1 MDSYKLE
8 KNIKLSFIIPIYSS
22 EGSISYL
29 LKRLEKLEIE
39 DAWEVV
45 FVEDGSNDRSFETL
59 FKLLK
64 KSSLNAKLIRH
75 NRNYGEHHSVL
86 TGYRYSSG
94 NYVVNLDDDLQNP
107 PEEALKLFH
116 WAEQNNLDVVY
127 GEYEKDKHSEWRN
140 FGSKF
145 AHLTAH
151 LFLDLPSK
159 CNLSSFRCLR
169 GPIAKE
175 VAKYNG
181 PYPYIDGLIA
191 QISQSIESIKVRH
204 DKRYLGRS
212 GYTLR
217 RLIKLWINI
226 LTSFSLMP
234 LRLSSLIGTLFAF
247 SGMIGIII
255 IFLETLVKGVTVSGW
270 ASVLSSIL
278 LFGGIQCLLLGLVG
292 EYIGRIYLTVSGKPQ
307 STIRSFNSFKKKN

>member
-1 MDSYKLE
+1 MNSIKID

-29 LKRLEKLEIE
+29 VNSLEKLKI
-39 DAWEVV
+39 DDSWEVI
-45 FVEDGSNDRSFETL
+45 FVEDGSRDKSFETL

-75 NRNYGEHHSVL
+75 NRNYGEHQAVI
-86 TGYRYSSG
+86 TGYRYASG

-116 WAEQNNLDVVY
+116 WAEHNNLDVVY
-127 GEYEKDKHSEWRN
+127 GEYEKDNHSEWRN
-140 FGSKF
+140 FGSKI

-151 LFLDLPSK
+151 FFLDLPKK
-159 CNLSSFRCLR
+159 CGISSFRCLK

-255 IFLETLVKGVTVSGW
+255 IFLETFFKGVTVSGW

-292 EYIGRIYLTVSGKPQ
+292 EYLGRIYLTVSGKPQ
-307 STIRSFNSFKKKN
+307 STIRSFNNFKKKN

>member
-1 MDSYKLE
+1 MNSIKID

-29 LKRLEKLEIE
+29 LNSLEKLKI
-39 DAWEVV
+39 DDSWEVI
-45 FVEDGSNDRSFETL
+45 FVEDGSRDKSFETL

-75 NRNYGEHHSVL
+75 NRNYGEHHAVL

-127 GEYEKDKHSEWRN
+127 GEYEKDNHSEWRN

-151 LFLDLPSK
+151 FFLDLPKK
-159 CNLSSFRCLR
+159 CGISSFRCLK

-255 IFLETLVKGVTVSGW
+255 IFLETFFKGVTVSGW
-270 ASVLSSIL
+270 ASV
-278 LFGGIQCLLLGLVG
+278 GLVG
-292 EYIGRIYLTVSGKPQ
+292 EYLGRIYLTVSGKPQ
-307 STIRSFNSFKKKN
+307 STIRSFNNFSKKN

>member
-75 NRNYGEHHSVL
+75 NRNYGEHHAVL

-107 PEEALKLFH
+107 PEEALKLFY

-159 CNLSSFRCLR
+159 CRLSSFRCLK

>member
-1 MDSYKLE
+1 M
-8 KNIKLSFIIPIYSS
+8 KLSFIIPIYSS

-29 LKRLEKLEIE
+29 LNRLEKLKVLFS
-39 DAWEVV
+39 WEVI
-45 FVEDGSNDRSFETL
+45 FIEDGSTDCSFETL
-59 FKLLK
+59 YKLLK
-64 KSSLNAKLIRH
+64 KSPLNAKLIRH
-75 NRNYGEHHSVL
+75 NRNYGEHQAVI
-86 TGYRYSSG
+86 TGYRYASG

-116 WAEQNNLDVVY
+116 WAEQKNLDVVY
-127 GEYEKDKHSEWRN
+127 GEYEQDNHSEWRN

-151 LFLDLPSK
+151 FFLDLPSK
-159 CNLSSFRCLR
+159 CGISSFRCLK
-169 GPIAKE
+169 GSIAKE

-191 QISQSIESIKVRH
+191 QISQSIESIKVKH
-204 DKRYLGRS
+204 DKRYIGRS

-234 LRLSSLIGTLFAF
+234 LRLSSLIGTLFAL

-255 IFLETLVKGVTVSGW
+255 IFLETLFKGVTVSGW

-278 LFGGIQCLLLGLVG
+278 LFGGIQCLLLGLIG
-292 EYIGRIYLTVSGKPQ
+292 EYLGRIYLTVSGKPQ
-307 STIRSFNSFKKKN
+307 STIRSFNDFRKEK